1 MNKQI
6 PRNILFWM
14 VMSWAAAN
22 LFAQAVYIGFNGVP
36 FDGIAMIDSLGSW
49 YYALIFIEIVVWMYV
64 AVYFGKRL
72 LTKFNSPAQIQ
83 INH

>member
-1 MNKQI
+1 
-6 PRNILFWM
+6 M

-36 FDGIAMIDSLGSW
+36 FDGIAMIDSLGSL

>member
-6 PRNILFWM
+6 PGNILFWM

-36 FDGIAMIDSLGSW
+36 FDGIAMIDSLGK
-49 YYALIFIEIVVWMYV
+49 LILRSDI
-64 AVYFGKRL
+64 
-72 LTKFNSPAQIQ
+72 
-83 INH
+83 H